1 MLAPPAAA
9 PVSIDGRQAGNTGV
23 SGESAITVSK
33 SKNERSSRQMT
44 ESESI
49 FEKFL
54 EKNELPFERIPVANT
69 PRPDHFVTMG
79 ASKMVFEIKELSTDS
94 NFSTDP
100 KRTSTRI
107 LGQHIRVKVKEA
119 SKQIRFGAYQ
129 GLPSVLVLFNKFDP
143 ANGWALEEDDFRA
156 AMYGERTLALDPV
169 SGNIVDSFEG
179 RNESFTGKKRTHFSA
194 LARLLR
200 RGEQAKLTLFDNV
213 FATTPVDYNSLPEC
227 LEVVRFEIVTPRAA

>member
-1 MLAPPAAA
+1 MPRFHGDKTHHKP
-9 PVSIDGRQAGNTGV
+9 
-23 SGESAITVSK
+23 
-33 SKNERSSRQMT
+33 T

-49 FEKFL
+49 FEGFL
-54 EKNELPFERIPVANT
+54 KQCRLQFERIPTSGA
-69 PRPDHFVTMG
+69 PRPDYYVTIG
-79 ASKMVFEIKELSTDS
+79 ASMMVFEIKELSTDS